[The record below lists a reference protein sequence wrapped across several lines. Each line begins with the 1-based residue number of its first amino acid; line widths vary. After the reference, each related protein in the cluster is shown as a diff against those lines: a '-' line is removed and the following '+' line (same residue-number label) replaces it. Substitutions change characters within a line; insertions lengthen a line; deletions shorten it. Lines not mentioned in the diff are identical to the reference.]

1 MDECN
6 DILRIGTEQEQIIQ
20 LYKAVKALSKMGVY
34 TIMAGVWNETTNYN
48 KKQTIVTYNNSSYI
62 KRIDGDCVNESP
74 SLNPDKWQLIAAQGT
89 AGLNYKGEWVSG
101 DEVIKDDV
109 YSYNGSSYVANE
121 SGITTAPELNS
132 GKWGLIAAQGLQGA
146 PGKGFPGKGF
156 RENPIVITSSKL
168 GTSNLELNFTTTEVL
183 DDFDNMMYHIHGTI
197 KAADN
202 GDYFK
207 IDSVCIGNADAI
219 HGVYY
224 GTSTTGAE
232 YGVNLKVN
240 RSGSTSYQMT
250 CSDTT
255 GRIVSLNTD
264 ESDVTITIITDSL
277 A

>member
-74 SLNPDKWQLIAAQGT
+74 SLNPDKWQLIAAQGK

-146 PGKGFPGKGF
+146 PGKGF
-156 RENPIVITSSKL
+156 RENPIVITSSKS
-168 GTSNLELNFTTTEVL
+168 GTSNLVLDFTTTEVL

-197 KAADN
+197 KAAN
-202 GDYFK
+202 TGNTGDYFK

-224 GTSTTGAE
+224 GTSTSGAE

-240 RSGSTSYQMT
+240 RRGSTSYQMT
-250 CSDTT
+250 CSDST
-255 GRIVSLNTD
+255 GRPVALNTD

>member
-6 DILRIGTEQEQIIQ
+6 DILRIGSEQQQIIQ

-34 TIMAGVWNETTNYN
+34 TIMAGEWNAETNYN
-48 KKQTIVTYNNSSYI
+48 KKQTLVSYNNASYI
-62 KRIDGDCVNESP
+62 KCIDGDCVNESP
-74 SLNPDKWQLIAAQGT
+74 TLNPDKWQLIAAQGA
-89 AGLNYKGEWVSG
+89 AGLNYKGAWVSG

-146 PGKGFPGKGF
+146 PGKGF
-156 RENPIVITSSKL
+156 REKPIVIKSSKS
-168 GTSNLELNFTTTEVL
+168 GTSNLTLDFTTEEIL
-183 DDFDNMMYHIHGTI
+183 GDFDNMMSHIHGTI
-197 KAADN
+197 KTSD

-207 IDSVCIGNADAI
+207 IDSVCIGGADAI

-224 GTSTTGAE
+224 GPKTSGAE
-232 YGVNLKVN
+232 YGVNLKFA
-240 RSGSTSYQMT
+240 RSGSTAYQMT
-250 CSDTT
+250 CASND
-255 GRIVSLNTD
+255 GRSVSLNTN
-264 ESDVTITIITDSL
+264 ESDVTIMIITDSL

>member
-34 TIMAGVWNETTNYN
+34 TIMAGAWNAETNYN
-48 KKQTIVTYNNSSYI
+48 KKQMLVSYNNASYI

-74 SLNPDKWQLIAAQGT
+74 SLNPDKWQLIAAQGA
-89 AGLNYKGEWVSG
+89 AGLNYKGAWVSG

-121 SGITTAPELNS
+121 SGITTAPELSS

-146 PGKGFPGKGF
+146 PGAPGKGF
-156 RENPIVITSSKL
+156 RATPIVATSSKS
-168 GTSNLELNFTTTEVL
+168 GTSVLTLDFTMIEVL
-183 DDFDNMMYHIHGTI
+183 SDFDNVMYHLHGSI
-197 KAADN
+197 KTTD

-207 IDSVCIGNADAI
+207 IDSVCIGDAEAI

-224 GTSTTGAE
+224 GASTSGAE
-232 YGVNLKVN
+232 YGVNLKLT
-240 RSGSTSYQMT
+240 RSGLTSYQMA
-250 CSDTT
+250 CAKNN
-255 GRIVSLNTD
+255 GKYVSMNAN
-264 ESDVTITIITDSL
+264 ESDVKMTVITNSL

>member
-6 DILRIGTEQEQIIQ
+6 DILRVGTEQEQIIQ

-34 TIMAGVWNETTNYN
+34 TIMAGDWNAETNYN
-48 KKQTIVTYNNSSYI
+48 KKQMLVSYNNASYI

-74 SLNPDKWQLIAAQGT
+74 TLNPDKWQLIAAQGA
-89 AGLNYKGEWVSG
+89 AGLNYKGAWVSG

-146 PGKGFPGKGF
+146 DGAPGAPGKGF
-156 RENPIVITSSKL
+156 RATPIVATSSKS
-168 GTSNLELNFTTTEVL
+168 GTAVLTLDLTMSEVL
-183 DDFDNMMYHIHGTI
+183 DDFENMMYHLYGTI
-197 KAADN
+197 KTSDGN
-202 GDYFK
+202 YFK
-207 IDSVCIGNADAI
+207 IDSVCIGNAEAI

-224 GTSTTGAE
+224 GSDTSGAE
-232 YGVNLKVN
+232 YGVNLKLT
-240 RSGSTSYQMT
+240 RSGSSSYQMT
-250 CSDTT
+250 CAKND
-255 GRIVSLNTD
+255 GRLVALDATA
-264 ESDVTITIITDSL
+264 SDVKMTVITNSL